1 MGDHFDENDHDLGQE
16 EPMLSDS
23 SGERYQHK
31 RDAMK
36 ILEANHF
43 VCIEKLG
50 SGAFGDVYKMMDFS
64 GQEVAVKVVSLEVT
78 KKSEIEIWPKMR
90 HPNII
95 PLLQYFSLNDP
106 DVGVFV
112 MPVHRG
118 TLKDAVQNEH
128 FLNQTCAVDCLKSW
142 LHDTLCGL
150 AYLHSNEACHLDLKS
165 DNILISQDYRG
176 VISDFSCLAPATKAI
191 PRDELGLPRVYRPP
205 EACLSLGGV
214 TEVEGKAFDMWA
226 YGVMV
231 LELFTNKA
239 LSNAITCAENWN
251 KDIYPFLFN
260 ILQGDVFKSFM
271 SGLFPAT
278 GIPEGQ
284 IRLALN
290 FVHTFLMPDRR
301 KRWNAAKA
309 MEHCFFEKGGQ
320 IGTGPDA
327 IWLHFCKDENQTI
340 VEELNEE
347 WEMLKRKNAALQKKV
362 LELKEFLEIDEF
374 AKNEKPVPKK
384 SMVSEG
390 TQTSSSPKAIAIR
403 DHSSEPTADS
413 NNEDTFMSWIRK
425 KLIACENK
433 ILQFNFK

>member
-1 MGDHFDENDHDLGQE
+1 MGDHFDESDHDLGQE
-16 EPMLSDS
+16 EPMLPDS
-23 SGERYQHK
+23 SGQRYQHK

-95 PLLQYFSLNDP
+95 PLLRYISFSNP

-128 FLNQTCAVDCLKSW
+128 FLSQSSALDCLKSW
-142 LHDTLCGL
+142 LYDTLCGL

-165 DNILISQDYRG
+165 DNILISQDYRA
-176 VISDFSCLAPATKAI
+176 VICDFSCLASATKAI
-191 PRDELGLPRVYRPP
+191 PRPP

-214 TEVEGKAFDMWA
+214 TEVDGKAFDMWA

-231 LELFTNKA
+231 LELFTSKA
-239 LSNAITCAENWN
+239 LSNAITCAGNWN
-251 KDIYPFLFN
+251 RDIYPAMFH
-260 ILQGDVFKSFM
+260 ILQGDVFKCSM
-271 SGLFPAT
+271 SGAFSAT
-278 GIPEGQ
+278 GIADGQ
-284 IRLALN
+284 VRLALN
-290 FVHTFLMPDRR
+290 FIHTFLMPDRR
-301 KRWNAAKA
+301 KRWSAGKA
-309 MEHCFFEKGGQ
+309 IDHCFFKSGGQ

-327 IWLHFCKDENQTI
+327 KWLHFCGEESQEISMPRNQS
-340 VEELNEE
+340 VKRVADVSVKPLN
-347 WEMLKRKNAALQKKV
+347 AKKPNT
-362 LELKEFLEIDEF
+362 E
-374 AKNEKPVPKK
+374 AN
-384 SMVSEG
+384 
-390 TQTSSSPKAIAIR
+390 T
-403 DHSSEPTADS
+403 
-413 NNEDTFMSWIRK
+413 
-425 KLIACENK
+425 
-433 ILQFNFK
+433 